1 MVSPCTGSSPFVA
14 FAARLRASDSLAEAV
29 FSHTRSLD
37 ARPAVPRLSRSHPVA
52 VSVFANVRAKRGTD
66 KKYNCSA
73 ADRFGVPDRI
83 CGLQYWNSKSISGTT
98 DGISMNLRLYDT

>member
-37 ARPAVPRLSRSHPVA
+37 ARPAVPRVSRSHPVA
-52 VSVFANVRAKRGTD
+52 ASVFANVRAERSLTRNAIVVPLIDLEFQIGFADCSTELQ
-66 KKYNCSA
+66 SA
-73 ADRFGVPDRI
+73 ALPTGYPWTYASTIR
-83 CGLQYWNSKSISGTT
+83 
-98 DGISMNLRLYDT
+98 